1 MNSFRLIIASTLLT
15 TLSAGAPSNNAAAVG
30 KPSNQS
36 CRSYSYNRCDFAADT
51 LKTTTLGVDDSFCQ
65 TLCNVLYGP
74 ECKYFVYDYP
84 QQQCG
89 IYGTQQDRFGKYC
102 QVHGG
107 PSAPAITDCEDYDGQ
122 CRVSIFKQDFVN

>member
-1 MNSFRLIIASTLLT
+1 MNSFKLIVASSLLA
-15 TLSAGAPSNNAAAVG
+15 LSAGAPSNNSAAVG

-65 TLCNVLYGP
+65 TLCDVLYGP

-84 QQQCG
+84 QKQCD
-89 IYGTQQDRFGKYC
+89 IYGTQMDPSFGTYC

-122 CRVSIFKQDFVN
+122 CSVSISEYDLI

>member
-1 MNSFRLIIASTLLT
+1 MNSFKFLITSSLL
-15 TLSAGAPSNNAAAVG
+15 TLSASAPSNNSAAVG

-65 TLCNVLYGP
+65 TLCEVLYGP

-84 QQQCG
+84 QKQCD
-89 IYGTQQDRFGKYC
+89 IYGTLLDPSFGSYC

-107 PSAPAITDCEDYDGQ
+107 PSAPAITDCEDYDGE
-122 CRVSIFKQDFVN
+122 CKVSIYQQVLI